1 MRENHF
7 AYFVRD
13 DHFYIFDCRTVS
25 VLRLYVIRVIIFY
38 AAIYINVIYIYIY
51 VYLARVCLSKIIRD
65 LA

>member
-13 DHFYIFDCRTVS
+13 DHFYIFDVRTVS

-38 AAIYINVIYIYIY
+38 AAIYINVIYIYYEYIKLRSTL
-51 VYLARVCLSKIIRD
+51 VKQIEI
-65 LA
+65 